1 MMPAVTVWAFVQLVS
16 AKVGAGVGSS
26 ISFALGVYL
35 GYLLLV
41 PIYKLSSSVGFSVF
55 STLFVVAL
63 LGITVLSLLT
73 VSAFRTS
80 QQVKFGVDR
89 DFRCGLL
96 WFAVAINVGALL
108 LFAGYQHVWHPLQSW
123 DALSFWGRNATFV
136 LRAEEGGISV
146 GDYWNRHPMTISI
159 ISAWSA
165 WSAQAAGGDMLLFVP
180 WLLAWTAIGTVTY
193 SFGCMFNLER
203 SACLVLASA
212 ALSIPLLD
220 NHALLSGY
228 GEIYNALGISLAVF
242 FLIKGQQ
249 NGYDKNWFFGACLG
263 FTLLVYKNIGAI
275 YVACIVS
282 GAISSWMWGISKKL
296 LITIFSAIILAVLAA
311 NYYNVSFFFME
322 NRIGFDHN
330 SDDVFFGGYRLKQE
344 GGTALTIFQNQVH
357 ALLIN
362 SSYSV
367 AFLSLLVIAIA
378 QLIYLRSSKAA
389 LVIIVPVLGVMLF
402 GFSQVF
408 DLAYI
413 YATPEND
420 TGNSRFMLPIMAL
433 TPMSLVPVIAWAQS
447 APKVGIAPQRIK

>member
-1 MMPAVTVWAFVQLVS
+1 MPAVTVWAFVQFVS
-16 AKVGAGVGSS
+16 AKVGAGMGSS

-35 GYLLLV
+35 GYLLLA
-41 PIYKLSSSVGFSVF
+41 PIYKLSSSVGFSIF
-55 STLFVVAL
+55 STLFVVL
-63 LGITVLSLLT
+63 LFGITVLSLLT
-73 VSAFRTS
+73 VGAFRRS
-80 QQVKFGVDR
+80 QLVKFGVDR
-89 DFRCGLL
+89 DFKFGLL
-96 WFAVAINVGALL
+96 WFAVAINVGALF
-108 LFAGYQHVWHPLQSW
+108 LFAGFQHVWHPLQSW

-165 WSAQAAGGDMLLFVP
+165 WSAQTVGGDTLAFVP

-203 SACLVLASA
+203 SACLVLASVT
-212 ALSIPLLD
+212 LSIPLLG

-228 GEIYNALGISLAVF
+228 GEIYHALGISLAVF

-249 NGYDKNWFFGACLG
+249 NGYDKNWFFGACLA
-263 FTLLVYKNIGAI
+263 FSLLAYKNIGAI
-275 YVACIVS
+275 YVACTVN
-282 GAISSWMWGISKKL
+282 GAILLWMWGISKKL
-296 LITIFSAIILAVLAA
+296 PIIIFSAITLAVVAA
-311 NYYNVSFFFME
+311 HYYNISFFFME

-330 SDDVFFGGYRLKQE
+330 SDDVFFGGYRLKLE
-344 GGTALTIFQNQVH
+344 GGSALTIFQNQFQ

-367 AFLSLLVIAIA
+367 AFLSLLIVAIA

-389 LVIIVPVLGVMLF
+389 LVIIVPVLGVILF
-402 GFSQVF
+402 GFSQIF

-413 YATPEND
+413 YATPSND

-433 TPMSLVPVIAWAQS
+433 IPMSLVPVIAWVQT
-447 APKVGIAPQRIK
+447 APEVGIASRRIK